1 VLGAAALVSVI
12 DYAYDHEHEN
22 SHDETAL
29 VGSSGGC
36 QAAGEAKMRPKQL
49 HHASI
54 RVADLER
61 SRAFYSGLLRLREID
76 RPDLGFRGS
85 WYGIG
90 AGQLHLIQ
98 REPLPVKID
107 PTGPHF
113 AIEVEDLN
121 EARRE
126 LQADGVEILDPGGDQ
141 LWVLDPDGYTVE
153 ITQVRESRAKT

>member
-1 VLGAAALVSVI
+1 
-12 DYAYDHEHEN
+12 
-22 SHDETAL
+22 
-29 VGSSGGC
+29 
-36 QAAGEAKMRPKQL
+36 MRPKQL

-61 SRAFYSGLLRLREID
+61 SRAFYGGLLRLPEID
-76 RPDLGFRGS
+76 RPDLGFPGS

-90 AGQLHLIQ
+90 ASQLHLIQ
-98 REPLPVKID
+98 REPLPLKID

-113 AIEVEDLN
+113 AIEVENLD

-126 LQADGVEILDPGGDQ
+126 LKAYGAEVLDPGGDQ

-153 ITQVRESRAKT
+153 ITQVTRS